1 MKKIVLILLGVN
13 LLFLYLFFVKGYFLS
28 ASWFFGGVFLLLMAY
43 LWQEVLNKIVIFD
56 KGFWLRF
63 VLSFLPVILL
73 LGIFSSFLII
83 FYKLDGISIWWTY
96 LLTAIFTVIFWLFAD
111 SSKKLPSTLY
121 RLELGLFSNTI
132 SNKTS
137 KSWLRLQEKFF
148 PMLRHKKNF
157 FVSFRSIFRSFINE
171 SVFEN
176 NPIKH
181 NFKKR
186 WWLIVFY
193 FVGWVL
199 GLFLLFQ
206 SKTSEILQT
215 PWQAISPWFLII
227 FFLLTFLAGYTTF
240 SKFKIGKVL
249 FILILHSFLLHSYLP
264 LIHINPWGGDVW
276 RHLAIEQK
284 IANNEQVLPVL
295 VGENIEWKEFL
306 GADIPAVF
314 TAPQKYS
321 YGQMWGLNIVFAKTF
336 NCKSETLHIWLT
348 PILWSVFVPLLLF
361 FLGLYIFKSRKLAL
375 LLVWLSFLPFP
386 FQALGALTLPVSL
399 GFISFLFTL
408 LLLIL
413 YWEED
418 KRIKSDNKKL
428 QQMLAVFFGFGMIF
442 SYSLY
447 LLVLLS
453 LFLTILVFKK
463 YKNNYVKNWLFT
475 AGILFLPVIEILSK
489 TSFWPKNFNFVEN
502 FTQFIGQFSGWYFA
516 SAIRPHDILSGN
528 IFFNHT
534 PDWAF
539 VGSVFTNWRGFIPIV
554 LLILLGI
561 AVFGFIKKFK
571 TKITNEFTVLF
582 LSISI
587 FGNYIIGWFFLEGDR
602 QLIRRLD
609 LLLAFV
615 ILLLFVFG
623 ASYLL
628 QNKKAKSYMILIF
641 FFIFSFFATTNLA
654 SGPDMRVVSEN
665 EYKMAEKIW
674 SQVGEGNYCVIADTW
689 VLLPLEAISSRKI
702 IGGGFPIDYQFGQR
716 ELTEIYN
723 GLKNGPND
731 ELLKRA
737 FELTNAETCF
747 VVVEKENGKLDLQV
761 NLLEKNTK

>member
-1 MKKIVLILLGVN
+1 MKKLVLILLGVN
-13 LLFLYLFFVKGYFLS
+13 LLFLYLFFVKGYFFV
-28 ASWFFGGVFLLLMAY
+28 AGWFFGGVFLLLMAY
-43 LWQEVLNKIVIFD
+43 LWQEVLDKIIIFG
-56 KGFWLRF
+56 KNFWLRF
-63 VLSFLPVILL
+63 LFSFLPVGLL
-73 LGIFSSFLII
+73 LGIFSSAFIV
-83 FYKLDGISIWWTY
+83 FYKLDGVSIWWTY
-96 LLTAIFTVIFWLFAD
+96 FLSAILTIIFWLFAGK
-111 SSKKLPSTLY
+111 SKKLPSILH

-157 FVSFRSIFRSFINE
+157 FFSFRSIFRSFINE

-176 NPIKH
+176 NPTKQ

-186 WWLIVFY
+186 WWLIVLY

-199 GLFLLFQ
+199 GLVLLFQ

-215 PWQAISPWFLII
+215 PWQNISPWFLII
-227 FFLLTFLAGYTTF
+227 FFLLTFLAGYITF

-249 FILILHSFLLHSYLP
+249 FILVLHSFLLHSYLP
-264 LIHINPWGGDVW
+264 LIHTNPWGGDVW

-284 IANNEQVLPVL
+284 IVNDEQILPVL
-295 VGENIEWKEFL
+295 VGENVEWKEVF

-321 YGQMWGLNIVFAKTF
+321 YGQMWGLNVVFAKTF
-336 NCKSETLHIWLT
+336 NCKLETLHIWLT

-375 LLVWLSFLPFP
+375 SLVWLSFLPFP

-399 GFISFLFTL
+399 GFISFLFAL
-408 LLLIL
+408 LLFIL
-413 YWEED
+413 YWSED

-428 QQMLAVFFGFGMIF
+428 QKMLALFFGIGMIF

-447 LLVLLS
+447 LLILLL
-453 LFLTILVFKK
+453 LFFAVLVFQK
-463 YKNNYVKNWLFT
+463 YKNNYVKNGLFT
-475 AGILFLPVIEILSK
+475 VGILFLPMVEILSR
-489 TSFWPKNFNFVEN
+489 TSFWPKSFNFIES
-502 FTQFIGQFSGWYFA
+502 FTQFVGQFSGLYFA
-516 SAIRPHDILSGN
+516 NAIRPHDILSGN

-539 VGSVFTNWRGFIPIV
+539 VVSVFTNWRWYIPIV
-554 LLILLGI
+554 LLILWGVS
-561 AVFGFIKKFK
+561 VFGVIKKIK
-571 TKITNEFTVLF
+571 TKITNEFIVLF
-582 LSISI
+582 LGFSI
-587 FGNYIIGWFFLEGDR
+587 FGSYIISWFFLEGDR

-615 ILLLFVFG
+615 ILLLFIFG

-628 QNKKAKSYMILIF
+628 QNKKVNSYMILIF

-674 SQVGEGNYCVIADTW
+674 SQAGEGNYCVIADTW
-689 VLLPLEAISSRKI
+689 VLLPLEAISSREI

-723 GLKNGPND
+723 GLKNEKND
-731 ELLKRA
+731 GLLKRA

-747 VVVEKENGKLDLQV
+747 VVIEKEDGTLDLQV
-761 NLLEKNTK
+761 KKLEKNTK